1 MTAGSIFILAGEP
14 SGDQIAAHLMRAIN
28 DGFDRPDWIGVG
40 GPLMRAEGLTPAVD
54 MEALTVFGFGGALLA
69 YPRLSKLANRLVDMV
84 MDARPLIILTVDVKG
99 FSLRFAQR
107 LRRRMQAEGWSAPI
121 IHCVAPTVWAWGR
134 WRARKF
140 AAAMDGLLCLFP
152 FEPDYFHPHGLD
164 AIFIG
169 HPEAFDPMLDT
180 QVKTDADESRK
191 TVLLLPGSRRTEI
204 DLILPPMMEAVDL
217 LKARYERLSFVLP
230 AVPRHMRRIMDM
242 VDGRDIQILE
252 NSDGLSPILKRADAM
267 MAASGTVTLQTALY
281 GIPGVTCY
289 RTGAFSAALGQRLV
303 DFEKVVLPNVVLG
316 RPLYPF
322 LFQNALTGLA
332 LAESVLS
339 VLQNPA
345 AQREGRL
352 AATELRRKLSG
363 DKDCFA
369 DLIVPAV
376 KKWLET
382 S

>member
-1 MTAGSIFILAGEP
+1 
-14 SGDQIAAHLMRAIN
+14 
-28 DGFDRPDWIGVG
+28 
-40 GPLMRAEGLTPAVD
+40 
-54 MEALTVFGFGGALLA
+54 
-69 YPRLSKLANRLVDMV
+69 
-84 MDARPLIILTVDVKG
+84 
-99 FSLRFAQR
+99 
-107 LRRRMQAEGWSAPI
+107 
-121 IHCVAPTVWAWGR
+121 
-134 WRARKF
+134 
-140 AAAMDGLLCLFP
+140 
-152 FEPDYFHPHGLD
+152 
-164 AIFIG
+164 
-169 HPEAFDPMLDT
+169 
-180 QVKTDADESRK
+180 
-191 TVLLLPGSRRTEI
+191 
-204 DLILPPMMEAVDL
+204 
-217 LKARYERLSFVLP
+217 
-230 AVPRHMRRIMDM
+230 MRRIMDM

-303 DFEKVVLPNVVLG
+303 DFEKVVLPNAVLG

-322 LFQNALTGLA
+322 LFQNALTGPA
-332 LAESVLS
+332 LAETVLS